1 MSRSNL
7 SLTEIEQCADRLQ
20 GQVIRTPSVEYGGE
34 LPNGLEGRRLTFKME
49 LLQTGGSFKLRG
61 ALNNVN
67 QLPDGTPG
75 ITAFSAGNHA
85 IAVSIAGKL
94 KGLPVTVVMPKSANP
109 YRVQRCRDAGAEVL
123 FGNDIGELVGKVE
136 DLRTERGLHLV
147 HPFESWQTVEGTA
160 TVGLELMRDV
170 PDLDVVLVPVGG
182 GGLIAGVA
190 TAVKAIN
197 PNCRVIGIEPT
208 GARGMAASLAAGKPL
223 PEVPVNTIA
232 DSLGAPLHLPIT
244 FGLVQA
250 NVDEM
255 VQVDEQA
262 MRDAMRWMFTSLKLA
277 VEPACASTIA
287 ALMGPLNGLAADRIG
302 IIACGTNIDFDTYH
316 SILDSDHVDE

>member
-1 MSRSNL
+1 
-7 SLTEIEQCADRLQ
+7 
-20 GQVIRTPSVEYGGE
+20 
-34 LPNGLEGRRLTFKME
+34 
-49 LLQTGGSFKLRG
+49 
-61 ALNNVN
+61 
-67 QLPDGTPG
+67 
-75 ITAFSAGNHA
+75 
-85 IAVSIAGKL
+85 
-94 KGLPVTVVMPKSANP
+94 
-109 YRVQRCRDAGAEVL
+109 
-123 FGNDIGELVGKVE
+123 
-136 DLRTERGLHLV
+136 
-147 HPFESWQTVEGTA
+147 
-160 TVGLELMRDV
+160 
-170 PDLDVVLVPVGG
+170 
-182 GGLIAGVA
+182 
-190 TAVKAIN
+190 
-197 PNCRVIGIEPT
+197 VIGIEPT

-255 VQVDEQA
+255 VQVEEQA

-316 SILDSDHVDE
+316 SILDSDQVDE